1 MGIYCNLHIT
11 IEEIYKFV
19 FLHVEYLFFFPWNL
33 SCIFSFAV
41 MWFGLFF
48 LNEKR
53 RKRIFSTHVW
63 RERKRKTSRLLYRC
77 ISLVFSTRGTLF
89 LRPYYLSVLSSSFE
103 LQSDNVNWNSC
114 IIRADILL
122 IARITTQLAKYPR
135 VLYAKPSNKVYL
147 LWNIKLG
154 LITGKLFTETSIQ
167 HLRNCWDGSYSSFTV
182 MAKIFSYKN
191 HDFYRRVA
199 WYVLLAVKPWPFW
212 ELIIR
217 KDDTPRGYSL

>member
-48 LNEKR
+48 LNEMR

-89 LRPYYLSVLSSSFE
+89 LRPYYLSVLSLSFE

-114 IIRADILL
+114 IHLQFIYESFHIHYVVSNSVYSNLFPDALL
-122 IARITTQLAKYPR
+122 
-135 VLYAKPSNKVYL
+135 
-147 LWNIKLG
+147 
-154 LITGKLFTETSIQ
+154 
-167 HLRNCWDGSYSSFTV
+167 GSTYNTVSCVGCSS
-182 MAKIFSYKN
+182 
-191 HDFYRRVA
+191 
-199 WYVLLAVKPWPFW
+199 
-212 ELIIR
+212 
-217 KDDTPRGYSL
+217 